1 MKSLPIENATRRLG
15 APKSWDHSEEGIC
28 HTLDIIDT
36 DDGYMMSAWQPSE
49 KELARMNAG
58 EPLFLYIQGRAH
70 PVVGFSVGY
79 ERPISTGN
87 TTGET
92 T

>member
-15 APKSWDHSEEGIC
+15 APKEWDHAQEGIC

-36 DDGYMMSAWQPSE
+36 DDGYMMSAWQPTP
-49 KELARMNAG
+49 KELARLNAG
-58 EPLFLYIQGRAH
+58 EPLFLYIQGRTH

-79 ERPISTGN
+79 SRAETAGHRPD
-87 TTGET
+87 EAR
-92 T
+92 